1 MATVS
6 ANVNAAPT
14 GVVSYAP
21 LGTAL
26 PTTPTAALNV
36 AFVEVGYLDES
47 GVVESD
53 GRSIN
58 KVKAWQ
64 NSAVVRTLQTEQTL
78 TYKLVMMETNSN
90 SLPAYFDVYTA
101 GVGKITGAV
110 APHKSWVF
118 HVDDGTY
125 DIRIVVPDGQ
135 VTERGDISIIA
146 GDVIKYP
153 LTIEA
158 FPDVNGV
165 KAYWYFATATVS
177 A

>member
-1 MATVS
+1 MAQV
-6 ANVNAAPT
+6 AQNVNAGVT

-36 AFVEVGYLDES
+36 AFSEVGYIHES
-47 GVVESD
+47 GVVQND
-53 GRSIN
+53 GRSIT

-64 NSAVVRTLQTEQTL
+64 NATVVRTLQTEHTL
-78 TYKLVMMETNSN
+78 TYALTLIEANAI
-90 SLPAYFDVYTA
+90 SLAAYFDTYTA
-101 GVGKITGAV
+101 GAGKITGAT

-135 VTERGDISIIA
+135 VTERGSISITS
-146 GDVIKYP
+146 GDIIGYP

-158 FPDVNGV
+158 FPDATGV
-165 KAYWYFATATVS
+165 KAYWYYATATVS